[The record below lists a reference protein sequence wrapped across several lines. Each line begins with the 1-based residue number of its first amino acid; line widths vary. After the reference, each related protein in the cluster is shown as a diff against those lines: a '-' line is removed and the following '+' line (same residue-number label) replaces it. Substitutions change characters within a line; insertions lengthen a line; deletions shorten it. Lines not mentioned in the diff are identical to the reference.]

1 MSAPRTIHGR
11 ASDSE
16 DDFDDFDSSS
26 ESESYL
32 QNLKRKLRPSPAA
45 EGGEHEQ
52 PNAAAINQTLITER
66 AHAES
71 ERGGGV
77 DVKRD
82 DDTSPDWEDSA
93 SSDSESDGWLSY
105 QRDTSVGGV
114 TLEKSA
120 AAVANDTD
128 NLQQEH
134 LPWHVPTSREEDET
148 DQTITNNI
156 KNDRNLQPVNDVTK
170 VNNPLLFDKEKDNF
184 VEKNIENYYQ
194 SVQLIRKDTFVKT
207 VNNNIEKNS
216 EDLLIDKNIRKIS
229 PKVLERR
236 DTYIKSTEAEA
247 ESPQLNRKFNSV
259 SPKKKNLTK
268 TIVSQNKSLAKS
280 LGDKLDNENI
290 EIIELIEDS
299 SAVNTKSGNKVLRS
313 PQKRSREKPDVPVR
327 RGNYA
332 KPTVRPKSEA
342 FLSSVTY
349 EDKTNDLYAS
359 DVGLNNSVSPGVPSV
374 QSVTNKEIK
383 RHNSV
388 NVEDKGNGKIDK
400 ELDKSARKTNFAFI
414 RVSHFCSFVTFNSLI
429 VALFI
434 FSGKTAFSSASGCSI
449 GAICRIIQISPK
461 PIKQ

>member
-45 EGGEHEQ
+45 EAGEDVAGFEHEQ

-66 AHAES
+66 TNS
-71 ERGGGV
+71 ETARGGGV
-77 DVKRD
+77 DAKRD
-82 DDTSPDWEDSA
+82 EVIDDDSSIHTSPDWEDSDDRSA

-114 TLEKSA
+114 TPEKI
-120 AAVANDTD
+120 AAVVANGTES
-128 NLQQEH
+128 LQQKH
-134 LPWHVPTSREEDET
+134 LPRHVPPSREEDEI

-156 KNDRNLQPVNDVTK
+156 KNDRNLQPINDVTK
-170 VNNPLLFDKEKDNF
+170 VDNPLLFDKEKDNF
-184 VEKNIENYYQ
+184 VENNIENYYQ

-280 LGDKLDNENI
+280 LGEKLDNENI
-290 EIIELIEDS
+290 EIIELIEDT

-359 DVGLNNSVSPGVPSV
+359 NVSLNNSVSPGVPSV

-383 RHNSV
+383 RHNSA
-388 NVEDKGNGKIDK
+388 NVEEKGNGEIDK

-414 RVSHFCSFVTFNSLI
+414 RVSHFCSFVTFNS
-429 VALFI
+429 
-434 FSGKTAFSSASGCSI
+434 
-449 GAICRIIQISPK
+449 
-461 PIKQ
+461 

>member
-1 MSAPRTIHGR
+1 MSAPRTIHGH

-45 EGGEHEQ
+45 EGGEDVAGFEHEQ

-66 AHAES
+66 THSES
-71 ERGGGV
+71 ARGGGV

-82 DDTSPDWEDSA
+82 DDDSSIHTSPDWEDSDDQ
-93 SSDSESDGWLSY
+93 SENSDSESDGWLSY

-114 TLEKSA
+114 TLEKR
-120 AAVANDTD
+120 AAVVANGTE
-128 NLQQEH
+128 NLQQKH
-134 LPWHVPTSREEDET
+134 LPPSREEDEI

-156 KNDRNLQPVNDVTK
+156 KNDRNLQPVNDETK

-184 VEKNIENYYQ
+184 VEKNTENYYQ

-229 PKVLERR
+229 PKVLEIR
-236 DTYIKSTEAEA
+236 DTYIQSTEAEA

-290 EIIELIEDS
+290 EIIQLIEDT
-299 SAVNTKSGNKVLRS
+299 SAVNAKSGNKVLRS

-349 EDKTNDLYAS
+349 EDKTTDLYAS
-359 DVGLNNSVSPGVPSV
+359 NVSLNNSVSPGVPSV

-388 NVEDKGNGKIDK
+388 NVEEKANGTIDK

-414 RVSHFCSFVTFNSLI
+414 RVSHLCSFLTFNS
-429 VALFI
+429 
-434 FSGKTAFSSASGCSI
+434 
-449 GAICRIIQISPK
+449 
-461 PIKQ
+461 

>member
-1 MSAPRTIHGR
+1 MWR
-11 ASDSE
+11 ASST
-16 DDFDDFDSSS
+16 SNPTPPRS
-26 ESESYL
+26 
-32 QNLKRKLRPSPAA
+32 
-45 EGGEHEQ
+45 
-52 PNAAAINQTLITER
+52 TLITER
-66 AHAES
+66 THS
-71 ERGGGV
+71 ETARSGGV

-82 DDTSPDWEDSA
+82 DDSSIHTSPDWEVSDDRSA

-120 AAVANDTD
+120 AVVANGTE
-128 NLQQEH
+128 NLQQKH
-134 LPWHVPTSREEDET
+134 LPPSREEDEI

-156 KNDRNLQPVNDVTK
+156 KNDRNLQPVNDETK
-170 VNNPLLFDKEKDNF
+170 VNNPLLFDKKKDNF
-184 VEKNIENYYQ
+184 VENNIENYYQ

-236 DTYIKSTEAEA
+236 DTYIQSTEAET

-280 LGDKLDNENI
+280 LGDKLNENI
-290 EIIELIEDS
+290 EIIELIEDT
-299 SAVNTKSGNKVLRS
+299 SAVNTKSENKVLRS

-342 FLSSVTY
+342 FLSSVPY
-349 EDKTNDLYAS
+349 EDKTNYLCAS
-359 DVGLNNSVSPGVPSV
+359 NVSLNNSVSPGVPSV

-388 NVEDKGNGKIDK
+388 NVEEKGNGKIDK

-414 RVSHFCSFVTFNSLI
+414 RVSHFCSFVTFNS
-429 VALFI
+429 
-434 FSGKTAFSSASGCSI
+434 
-449 GAICRIIQISPK
+449 
-461 PIKQ
+461 

>member
-45 EGGEHEQ
+45 EGGEDVAGFEHEQ

-66 AHAES
+66 THS
-71 ERGGGV
+71 ETARVGGV

-82 DDTSPDWEDSA
+82 EVIDDDSSIHTSPDWEDSDDRSA

-114 TLEKSA
+114 ALEKSA
-120 AAVANDTD
+120 AVVANGTD
-128 NLQQEH
+128 NLQQKH
-134 LPWHVPTSREEDET
+134 LPRHVPPPREEDEI

-170 VNNPLLFDKEKDNF
+170 VNNPILFDKEKDNF
-184 VEKNIENYYQ
+184 VENNIENYYQ

-290 EIIELIEDS
+290 EIIELIEDT

-359 DVGLNNSVSPGVPSV
+359 NVSLSNSVSPGVPSV

-388 NVEDKGNGKIDK
+388 NVEEKGSGKIDK

-414 RVSHFCSFVTFNSLI
+414 RVSLFCSFVTFNS
-429 VALFI
+429 
-434 FSGKTAFSSASGCSI
+434 
-449 GAICRIIQISPK
+449 
-461 PIKQ
+461 